1 MAKKQY
7 LGVLLMKSYVLV
19 GVGGRSVMFTDA
31 LSGEFKDSAKLL
43 ALCDNNKGR
52 MELRKKE
59 LAKVYPDLKC
69 YAAQDFDK
77 MVKENKPDSVIVC
90 TRDSFHDEYICRA
103 LELGCDVITEK
114 PMTIDEKKCQ
124 RIVDTVKKTGKKV
137 RVTFNYRYSPP
148 RTQIKK
154 LLLSGVIGKVL
165 SVEFQWLLDTSH
177 GADYYR
183 RWHRNKK
190 NSGGLMVHKATHH
203 FDLVNWWISSY
214 PESVFAKGD
223 RVFYNE
229 KQARRYGLE
238 KHGERCY
245 DCQVSGKCNFFLDME
260 QYDAMKELY
269 LDNEKYDGYER
280 DLCVFSDQ
288 IDIEDTMNVVV
299 RYNNG
304 VYLSY
309 SLNSFTPWEG
319 YHVSFNGTKGR
330 LEQHCHESSY
340 ISGDGKVQGGFQSES
355 TSIRIYPHFRAPYEV
370 EVEEGR
376 GGHGGGDAVMLND
389 IFGKPVADP
398 LKRDADYVQGAY
410 SILTGIAANKSMAT
424 GKNIVVS
431 ELMSGLPEP
440 KFVPMLGED
449 ERIAFV
455 KDAKRM
461 SGGVVAEANIPMKIS
476 APQ

>member
-1 MAKKQY
+1 
-7 LGVLLMKSYVLV
+7 MKSYVLI

-31 LSGEFKDSAKLL
+31 LGGEFKDRAKLL
-43 ALCDNNKGR
+43 AICDNNKGR
-52 MELRKKE
+52 VELRKKE
-59 LAKVYPDLKC
+59 LAGVYPDLKC
-69 YAAQDFDK
+69 YAAEDFDK
-77 MVKENKPDSVIVC
+77 MVKDNKPDGVIMC

-124 RIVDTVKKTGKKV
+124 RIVDMVKKTGKKV

-165 SVEFQWLLDTSH
+165 SIEFQWLLDTSH

-203 FDLVNWWISSY
+203 FDLINWWISSY

-229 KQARRYGLE
+229 KQANRYGL
-238 KHGERCY
+238 KNHGERCY
-245 DCQVSGKCNFFLDME
+245 DCAVSDKCNFFLDME
-260 QYDAMKELY
+260 RYDAMKELY
-269 LDNEKYDGYER
+269 LDNEKYDDYQR
-280 DLCVFSDQ
+280 DRCVFSNQ
-288 IDIEDTMNVVV
+288 INIEDTMNVVV
-299 RYNNG
+299 RYNNN
-304 VYLSY
+304 VYLNY
-309 SLNSFTPWEG
+309 SLNSFSPWEG
-319 YHVSFNGTKGR
+319 YHVAFNGTKGR

-340 ISGDGKVQGGFQSES
+340 ISGDGKVQGGFQSEG
-355 TSIRIYPHFRAPYEV
+355 TCIRIYPHFLSPYEV
-370 EVEEGR
+370 KVEEGK
-376 GGHGGGDAVMLND
+376 GGHGGGDTQMLNN
-389 IFGKPVADP
+389 IFGEPVDDP
-398 LKRDADYVQGAY
+398 FKRDADYVQGAY

-424 GKNIVVS
+424 GKDIVVS
-431 ELMSGLPEP
+431 ELVSGLPEP
-440 KFVPMLGED
+440 KFVPMPGED
-449 ERIAFV
+449 ECIAFINEV
-455 KDAKRM
+455 KRM
-461 SGGVVAEANIPMKIS
+461 SGGVAAEANIPMKIS